1 LINNKEAATMGV
13 TSCQLNNLLENK
25 LYQIQVVAINVVTNF
40 RSQSAPVFIETL
52 PKPANQLQS
61 NKTLPMI
68 TNNEVKV
75 SRISQAKNFDSKSS
89 KNNLPLYLEPEDV
102 KANKSPESLNEYL
115 LLYQNEL
122 RKVREEYEMN
132 HDHLDQEIGKLNQE
146 LKFYKK
152 EYEQETGSKIKKDI
166 NVKDLEKKRDNLT
179 FQKSKI
185 AKELKSL
192 ESMNDIYKSEL
203 NDLKNKVKKLT
214 ERKQQIMRYEKTDRL
229 KIDRQ
234 ITKVT
239 GEIELLKVKN
249 DEIEDVCKTLTA
261 EKKEMSIAF
270 NNLKPLVESFNSE
283 TIFNKE
289 GNLTPKASEILEK
302 LYNLQPTWA
311 NDITNEIYNS
321 VNFEI
326 NWKSTFRSE
335 IRKFLSIQ
343 HSYEIAKVNQDKNY
357 QPVKM
362 SEHQASIEF
371 GGFSNALPKKPKRS
385 FSPLASLQSPVND
398 ENSNDQV
405 NEWYNFYGQV
415 YSNDSAEQLQSLPNQ
430 QQYNEQFEPMPSQG
444 VTYDDTAYNQV
455 NNGLLNSPIQEDAL
469 LQTDLLNQDLLT
481 PNSLLRNNDSYFGFQ
496 SSLSNINTVWNSGID
511 TRMNA
516 NMNTNI
522 TNTNIN
528 QSNLNNGLSGVNSNI
543 NNPTINNPNIS
554 GLPGTNMSNSNSS
567 LNFGLGNMPADLN
580 SPYNDFNGKY
590 GDLQTHYN
598 DLNRLPY
605 NPDINLF
612 NPVLDR
618 SVSSLNNK
626 YFAPQNADVEL
637 NDTPTSTTSN
647 NPILSPIGSL
657 LSPPSHTTQHQK
669 DFGNLWLDKPYTL
682 HNRTVSGSNSQIWR
696 NDHLGHSHN
705 FNLQLFSSTP
715 SLSKNESDLDLSQNT

>member
-1 LINNKEAATMGV
+1 MGV

-61 NKTLPMI
+61 NTTLPMI
-68 TNNEVKV
+68 TDNEVKV
-75 SRISQAKNFDSKSS
+75 SRISQVKDSDSKSS
-89 KNNLPLYLEPEDV
+89 KTNLPLHLEPEDV
-102 KANKSPESLNEYL
+102 KTNKSPESLNEYL

-122 RKVREEYEMN
+122 RKAREEYEMN
-132 HDHLDQEIGKLNQE
+132 HDQLNQEIGKLNQE

-152 EYEQETGSKIKKDI
+152 EYEQETGTKMRKDF

-203 NDLKNKVKKLT
+203 NDLKNKIKKLT

-229 KIDRQ
+229 KIERQ
-234 ITKVT
+234 IKKVM
-239 GEIELLKVKN
+239 GEIEILKIEN
-249 DEIEDVCKTLTA
+249 DESEDVCKTLTA
-261 EKKEMSIAF
+261 EKKEISIAF
-270 NNLKPLVESFNSE
+270 NSLKPLVESFNSE

-289 GNLTPKASEILEK
+289 GNLTPKASELLDK
-302 LYNLQPTWA
+302 LYKLQPTWA

-343 HSYEIAKVNQDKNY
+343 HSFEIAKVNQDKTY
-357 QPVKM
+357 QPIKM

-385 FSPLASLQSPVND
+385 FSPLTSLQSPVND
-398 ENSNDQV
+398 GHSNDQG

-415 YSNDSAEQLQSLPNQ
+415 YSNESAEQLQNLPNQ
-430 QQYNEQFEPMPSQG
+430 QQYNEHFDPIPSQG
-444 VTYDDTAYNQV
+444 VTYDDTVYSQV
-455 NNGLLNSPIQEDAL
+455 NNGLLNSPVQEDAL

-481 PNSLLRNNDSYFGFQ
+481 PNSLMRNNESYFGYP
-496 SSLSNINTVWNSGID
+496 SSLPNINTVWNSGID

-516 NMNTNI
+516 NMNANI
-522 TNTNIN
+522 TNANMNHT
-528 QSNLNNGLSGVNSNI
+528 NLNTGLSGVNSNI
-543 NNPTINNPNIS
+543 NNPTINNTNIS
-554 GLPGTNMSNSNSS
+554 GLSGTNMSNSNSS
-567 LNFGLGNMPADLN
+567 LNFGLSNMPADLN
-580 SPYNDFNGKY
+580 SPYSDFKGKY

-605 NPDINLF
+605 NPDISLF

-657 LSPPSHTTQHQK
+657 LSPPPHTTQHQK

-705 FNLQLFSSTP
+705 FNLQLFSSSP
-715 SLSKNESDLDLSQNT
+715 SLNKNESDLDLSQNT